1 MTYLRYRPIMKPYQ
15 PLLLSFALLLW
26 VSVSAQKTLER
37 VSERVCRRMEK
48 ANLQRPA
55 DSLRTE
61 MMNIFMEEAMLD
73 VDGFMK
79 DYKLK
84 TFDESAGQMIGQ
96 ELGKHLVSTC
106 PAFLQFSLALAK
118 DEVATEEQAASNEHE
133 ELYAYDHADETE
145 LRHLYFLDEK
155 GKEVKFYWTEHFPG
169 SDLFTVNPERHKG
182 KHFSVKWKDAEYFLP
197 KADGY
202 YQIRI
207 LSSIELREN

>member
-1 MTYLRYRPIMKPYQ
+1 MMKPHQ
-15 PLLLSFALLLW
+15 PLLLSLALFLW
-26 VSVSAQKTLER
+26 VSTSAQKTLER

-48 ANLQRPA
+48 VNMQRPA
-55 DSLRTE
+55 DSLRKE
-61 MMNIFMEEAMLD
+61 MINIFMEETMQD
-73 VDGFMK
+73 VNGFIK
-79 DYKLK
+79 EYKLK
-84 TFDESAGQMIGQ
+84 SFDEAAGQMIGE
-96 ELGKHLVSTC
+96 ELGKHLLATC
-106 PAFLQFSLALAK
+106 PAFLQFSVALAK
-118 DEVATEEQAASNEHE
+118 EEVATEERVTSNEHE
-133 ELYAYDHADETE
+133 ELFTYDHADETE

-207 LSSIELREN
+207 LSYVEKREN